1 MSPSREKQAPTDDRG
16 TDIVPDSCIGEK
28 AVNHA
33 GLPVTAPASRPV
45 SGGAQASVTG
55 KGYISF
61 DDDERI
67 RPLLRSRCNA
77 ALLHLLSLTILA
89 PHSSFSDDN
98 LRQKIAQMF
107 ILGFSGTTI
116 SDTIRTDLAER
127 NLGGVIFMG
136 PNCSSPV
143 QIQNLTAA
151 VRSSARTVPFIA
163 VDEEGG
169 LVARLNGNNGFAPT
183 VSEFQLGT
191 LWHSVDS
198 TAHQAAMMS
207 GWLKSGGFTTDFAPV
222 ADVNVN
228 PSSPAIGALNRSFSS
243 SPQTVALHSKAFIDQ
258 FHARGIMTTLKHFP
272 GHGSATTDSH
282 QQLPDITSTWA
293 DSELIPY
300 RSLIGSHSVDMVMVG
315 HLYNA
320 HIDSLFPTSLSL
332 RTITGLLR
340 DTLGYQGVVITDD
353 LYNMKAITDLYGR
366 EEAASLSI
374 NAGTDILLYVSNL
387 MADGTSLLRHMIDTI
402 EAMVQSG
409 AIPMTRI
416 DESYQRVQAL
426 KARYLLNGVG
436 PTAPTAAFLPR
447 RASLGNYPNP
457 FNPSTVLRFDLPQKS
472 LVRLAV
478 YTTLGQLV
486 ATLSDGVAEA
496 GTHETRF
503 EGNDRAT
510 GVYLAR
516 LVVRPLD
523 GRGGETTVTTKLLLI
538 R

>member
-1 MSPSREKQAPTDDRG
+1 MPMRYKAAP
-16 TDIVPDSCIGEK
+16 
-28 AVNHA
+28 
-33 GLPVTAPASRPV
+33 
-45 SGGAQASVTG
+45 
-55 KGYISF
+55 
-61 DDDERI
+61 
-67 RPLLRSRCNA
+67 PLLI
-77 ALLHLLSLTILA
+77 LLTLLSTC
-89 PHSSFSDDN
+89 SSYSDDA

-116 SDTIRTDLAER
+116 SDTIRADLAQR

-136 PNCSSPV
+136 PNCTSAV
-143 QIQNLTAA
+143 QVQDLTAA
-151 VRSSARTVPFIA
+151 VRSAARTVPFIA

-191 LWHSVDS
+191 VWHSVDS
-198 TAHQAAMMS
+198 TAHQAATMS

-222 ADVNVN
+222 VDVNVN
-228 PSSPAIGALNRSFSS
+228 PSSPAIGALNRSYSS
-243 SPQTVALHSKAFIDQ
+243 NPQTVALHSKAFIDQ

-300 RSLIGSHSVDMVMVG
+300 KSLIGSHSVDMVMVG

-320 HIDSLFPTSLSL
+320 HIDSLYPTSLSQ

-387 MADGTSLLRHMIDTI
+387 MGDGTSLLRHMVDTI
-402 EAMVQSG
+402 EARVLSG

-426 KARYLLNGVG
+426 KARYLLSGLG
-436 PTAPTAAFLPR
+436 APPPTSGLLPG
-447 RASLGNYPNP
+447 RASLGSYPNP

-478 YTTLGQLV
+478 YNMLGQLV
-486 ATLSDGVAEA
+486 TTLFDGVAGA
-496 GTHETRF
+496 GTHESRF
-503 EGNDRAT
+503 AGNDRAT

-523 GRGGETTVTTKLLLI
+523 GKGGETTLTTRLILI